1 MFKKMLLVLTM
12 ALMAFAVTVSAAE
25 KKTYNWKMV
34 ETYSTGIPWHQTALH
49 FANTVKEITNGQI
62 KIKVYSAGA
71 IVPAFQVFDAVRN
84 GVAQVGFAWPGYW
97 KGKNQAF
104 VAFASVPFGMNSL
117 EFSTWMIAGK
127 GMKLAKELYGKYGLV
142 PLLGGNSGQEMG
154 FFTAKP
160 LKEVGDLKGKK
171 VRTVGW
177 AADILEKMG
186 VSVTPLPGGDI
197 YLAFERGVID
207 SAEFST
213 PFITYPMG
221 FQDIAKNVMVPGWHQ
236 TFVQNM
242 FTVNKKVWDG
252 LPENL
257 QQALKVASYET
268 QMWDIARSEEGN
280 AKCVLKYKKDGVKFN
295 KLSAKSLNKLRTT
308 TKKYLDGLRK
318 KNKFLDKVLGSQ
330 DDFIK
335 LYSNWKELK
344 SGVSAYPYKDYIN
357 GKHYE

>member
-1 MFKKMLLVLTM
+1 M
-12 ALMAFAVTVSAAE
+12 
-25 KKTYNWKMV
+25 
-34 ETYSTGIPWHQTALH
+34 
-49 FANTVKEITNGQI
+49 
-62 KIKVYSAGA
+62 
-71 IVPAFQVFDAVRN
+71 
-84 GVAQVGFAWPGYW
+84 
-97 KGKNQAF
+97 
-104 VAFASVPFGMNSL
+104 AFASVPFGMNSL

-127 GMKLAKELYGKYGLV
+127 GMKLAQELYGKYGLV

-177 AADILEKMG
+177 AADILQNMG

-242 FTVNKKVWDG
+242 FTINKKVWDG

-280 AKCVLKYKKDGVKFN
+280 AECVLKYKKDGVKFN
-295 KLSAKSLNKLRTT
+295 KLSDKSLKELRTT